1 MDSTLRLM
9 ANPNK
14 LKKKDD
20 YIKNDYL
27 KLYLNEIFNVDQ
39 PTINNLIIYIENI
52 IKNINIDTFID
63 TLDGKNN

>member
-14 LKKKDD
+14 LKKKDN

-27 KLYLNEIFNVDQ
+27 ELYLNEIFNVDQ

-52 IKNINIDTFID
+52 IKKIDIDTFID
-63 TLDGKNN
+63 TFDGKNN